1 MAMELNVIAYS
12 KKEVSESAECSI
24 AESKALLEKYDTVWL
39 DLHGDLDKETM
50 DQLQAHF
57 NIHPLALEDCL
68 DPNQTPKV
76 EEYDDFVFI
85 LFKSIDVVKEELL
98 SHRYNIFLGKKYV
111 ITITD
116 QRSEL
121 LSDIRK
127 RIRLRQPQIVSLGA
141 SYLSY
146 VIIDAIVD
154 SYFPEM
160 EEMGESIDE
169 LEEEVLEHPSKD
181 ILRKIHDKKRMLII
195 IRKVLWPHRDLL
207 AVLYRGGVKETNTKA
222 VIFAFRD
229 VYDHMTQILEI
240 LETQRDILNAV
251 MVLYQSA
258 VNNNLNEVMKVLTVI
273 STIFIPMTFIGG
285 WYGMNFRYMPE
296 LSWRY
301 GYVMVWCILIIMIFT
316 MVIYFWKKRWIGPGS
331 D

>member
-12 KKEVSESAECSI
+12 KKEVSESSECTI
-24 AESKALLEKYDTVWL
+24 ADAKGLIGKFDTVWL

-50 DQLQAHF
+50 EQLQTHF
-57 NIHPLALEDCL
+57 SIHPLALEDCM

-85 LFKSIDVVKEELL
+85 LFKSIDVVKDELL
-98 SHRYNIFLGKKYV
+98 SHRYNIFLGKKFI

-116 QRSEL
+116 QRSDL

-127 RIRLRQPQIVSLGA
+127 RIRLRQPQVVSLGA

-169 LEEEVLEHPSKD
+169 LEEDVLEHPSKD
-181 ILRKIHDKKRMLII
+181 ILEKIHDKKRELII
-195 IRKVLWPHRDLL
+195 IRKVLWPHRELL
-207 AVLYRGGVKETNTKA
+207 ATLYRGGVKETNSKA
-222 VIFAFRD
+222 VMFAYRD

-273 STIFIPMTFIGG
+273 STIFIPMTFIAG

-296 LSWRY
+296 IYWMY
-301 GYVMVWCILIIMIFT
+301 GYVMVWCILLSMITT

-331 D
+331 R